1 MDEKKMIC
9 HDCGKEMKKGDE
21 YVNYT
26 QNEKEYLIK
35 CRECYEKNPVMENFQ
50 ECDVYSRVVGF
61 HTPINRWNKGKAAEW
76 EDRKTFEVDGDEC
89 KDDDGCGSGDCGKG
103 CC

>member
-1 MDEKKMIC
+1 MEKKKMVC
-9 HDCGKEMKKGDE
+9 HDCGQELKEGTE

-26 QNEKEYLIK
+26 QNEENYLIK

-61 HTPINRWNKGKAAEW
+61 HTPISRWNKGKAAEW
-76 EDRKTFEVDGDEC
+76 VDRKTFEVNVKEAEKVC
-89 KDDDGCGSGDCGKG
+89 VGKCEEG